1 MSSGTSISA
10 QGEGFVFTEDEAG
23 TLCLLRCGFG
33 FERSEAG
40 AHWRLGNRELDGR
53 KLELHLLPVTGA
65 DFHEG
70 MQCAGR
76 DPHSKPFG
84 EEPRNLP
91 IRPPL
96 TAEFSDQFAVRFEF
110 RTRRFRREVRE
121 ISQQNCGF
129 ADIV

>member
-10 QGEGFVFTEDEAG
+10 QGERFVFAEDEAG

-33 FERSEAG
+33 FERGEAG
-40 AHWRLGNRELDGR
+40 AHRRLGTRQLFGR
-53 KLELHLLPVTGA
+53 QFKLRLLQVTGA

-70 MQCAGR
+70 VQCAGR
-76 DPHSKPFG
+76 DPQPKPFG
-84 EEPRNLP
+84 KEPGNFP

-110 RTRRFRREVRE
+110 RTRRLRREVRE
-121 ISQQNCGF
+121 ISQQNC
-129 ADIV
+129 